1 MANNCTELKKD
12 LGLVTALSLVVGMV
26 LGAGAFMK
34 PSAVLAVTGD
44 TNTALWAWVI
54 GGLLSMAGGLT
65 LCELGVMFPR
75 TGGIFVYLEEI
86 YNKKTAFL
94 YGWVL
99 TFIYGPATIGALV
112 GYFSSVFCLL
122 FNIPDVFAPMV
133 GAGVLAFVLFV
144 NAVSVK
150 RAGNLQT
157 IATFCKLIPLI
168 LIVVGG
174 LGWGNGKIFM
184 QSTGLMSVMGPFSAA
199 VLATL
204 FAYDGWAQV
213 ASVAGEIKNPGKI
226 LPRAIIGGL
235 CFLIIVYLGINMA
248 MFKVLSAAEIVTLG
262 HDAAAVVSQK
272 LFGLVGG
279 NLVAVGI
286 MVSILGG
293 INGYTMT
300 LSRIVY
306 SMGERKQLPG
316 SKFFGK
322 LDCDSRTPVYGA
334 ALLIIISFV
343 YYRLFDA
350 DKLSDI
356 AVFAIWIF
364 YALSFVAVIIARK
377 KFAHLPRTY
386 KVPLYPVIPIIAV
399 IGAVYCLYGM
409 VQASLINAI
418 MAIVLTLIGLPVY
431 AYLMRDQSGKSG
443 FPAIKSRTIVACV
456 AVVFLGV
463 LYISTIVSDSRPVL
477 KIATSAT
484 TKPYMYEEKD
494 GSRAGFEIE
503 LMQKLGDGAGYKI
516 QYNAYDFTTM
526 LAAIAGKKIDAAIG
540 MISITDE
547 RSKTFAF
554 SKPYYS
560 GQIILAVHP
569 GEDLTKE
576 NYSGRKI
583 GVRGSTTGES
593 YANQL
598 SGANI
603 KVYDSVVD
611 MKNAFIDKE
620 LYGIVWDLPMLSAM
634 AAGDDKFAF
643 INAKVF
649 AEEKYGIIFRE
660 GTTRELEKINKAL
673 DALDKSGELQI
684 MKDKWNL
691 PAIK

>member
-12 LGLVTALSLVVGMV
+12 LGLISALSLVVGMV

-44 TNTALWAWVI
+44 TTTALWAWVV

-75 TGGIFVYLEEI
+75 TGGIFVFLEEV

-122 FNIPDVFAPMV
+122 FNISDVYSPMV

-157 IATFCKLIPLI
+157 IATFCKLIPLV
-168 LIVVGG
+168 LIVVFG
-174 LGWGNGKIFM
+174 LWWGNGKIFM

-213 ASVAGEIKNPGKI
+213 ASVAGEIKNPAKI

-248 MFKVLSAAEIVTLG
+248 MFRVLSAAEIVTLG

-316 SKFFGK
+316 YKYFGK

-334 ALLIIISFV
+334 ALLIVISFF

-364 YALSFVAVIIARK
+364 YALSFIAVIIARK
-377 KFAHLPRTY
+377 KFAHIPRTY
-386 KVPLYPVIPIIAV
+386 KVPLYPVVPVIAI

-409 VQASLINAI
+409 VQASIVNAV
-418 MAIVLTLIGLPVY
+418 MAIVLTLIGIPVY
-431 AYLMRDQSGKSG
+431 AYLMREQSGKPN
-443 FPAIKSRTIVACV
+443 FWEVKSRTIVACV
-456 AVVFLGV
+456 AILFMGV

-477 KIATSAT
+477 NVAT
-484 TKPYMYEEKD
+484 TATAKPYMYEETN
-494 GSRAGFEIE
+494 GARAGFEIE

-516 QYNAYDFTTM
+516 NYNAYDFATM
-526 LAAIAGKKIDAAIG
+526 LQAVKAQQIDAAIG
-540 MISITDE
+540 MISITEE
-547 RSKTFAF
+547 RSKDMAF

-560 GQIILAVHP
+560 GEIILVVRP
-569 GEDLTKE
+569 GEPLIDSYAGKD
-576 NYSGRKI
+576 I
-583 GVRGSTTGES
+583 GVRRGTTGE
-593 YANQL
+593 AFARQL
-598 SGANI
+598 TGAR
-603 KVYDSVVD
+603 VQVFDSVID
-611 MKNAFIDKE
+611 MKNAFIAKDI
-620 LYGIVWDLPMLSAM
+620 YGIVWDQPMLSALQ
-634 AAGDDKFAF
+634 ATDEQFAF
-643 INAKVF
+643 ITAKVF
-649 AEEKYGIIFRE
+649 AEEKYGIIFNKDAA
-660 GTTRELEKINKAL
+660 RELEKINKAL
-673 DALDKSGELQI
+673 DAMEKSGELQ
-684 MKDKWNL
+684 KLRDKWKL